1 MSTAGKL
8 LISGALLAV
17 GVAVVTGTVMA
28 ARFYFGGS
36 DQRSAQSVCLD
47 NSGHERRVAIR
58 DGVVT
63 PAAIMAWRC
72 DRLVITNYDDAKRR
86 LAFGEHDHHVDYDGA
101 DGRLL
106 GKDQTLTIVLSEPGE
121 FMFHDHFDEAVHGH
135 FTVQ

>member
-1 MSTAGKL
+1 M
-8 LISGALLAV
+8 I
-17 GVAVVTGTVMA
+17 GTVAA

-36 DQRSAQSVCLD
+36 DQRSAQSVCSD
-47 NSGHERRVAIR
+47 TVGHERRVAIR

-63 PAAIMAWRC
+63 PAAVMAWRC

-106 GKDQTLTIVLSEPGE
+106 GRDQTMTIVLAESGE